1 MGRRISVGSP
11 GLTIPYGTTAQRVAG
26 AGDGALRY
34 NTEVNVLELYST
46 AQSAWLPVGTLS
58 AKTVTT
64 TYSANSGE
72 QLFCDTNGG
81 GFTITLPGSPAT
93 GDVIR
98 FYDLRKTFDSNALTI
113 GRNGRLIQGDAANMT
128 VNSEGAAFDLV
139 YSGNSY
145 GWRIFTV

>member
-11 GLTIPYGTTAQRVAG
+11 GLTIPYGTTAQRIAG

-34 NTEVNVLELYST
+34 NTQVNVLELYNGT
-46 AQSAWLPVGTLS
+46 AWIPVGVLN

-64 TYSANSGE
+64 TYSAHSGE
-72 QLFCDTNGG
+72 QLFVDTNGG
-81 GFTITLPGSPAT
+81 AFTITLPASPAA

-98 FYDLRKTFDSNALTI
+98 FFDLRKTFDTANLTI
-113 GRNGRLIQGDAANMT
+113 GRNGKLIQGDSADMT

-139 YSGNSY
+139 YSGDSY
-145 GWRIFTV
+145 GWRILTV

>member
-1 MGRRISVGSP
+1 MGRRISLGSP
-11 GLTIPYGTTAQRVAG
+11 GLTIPFGNTAQRTANAG
-26 AGDGALRY
+26 AGSLRF
-34 NTEVNVLELYST
+34 NTEINVLELYNGV
-46 AQSAWLPVGTLS
+46 AWLPVGVLN

-64 TYSANSGE
+64 TYSAHSGE
-72 QLFCDTNGG
+72 QLFVDTNGG
-81 GFTITLPGSPAT
+81 AYTITLPGSPAT

-98 FYDLRKTFDSNALTI
+98 FFDVRKTFDSNALTI
-113 GRNGRLIQGDAANMT
+113 GRNGKLIQGDAADMT